1 MIIISEHNQ
10 SPFRGFFSLP
20 GSQAVHI
27 PDDEMEK
34 KDEKENVKYGEKN
47 I

>member
-27 PDDEMEK
+27 PDDEMGK
-34 KDEKENVKYGEKN
+34 KIKKKM
-47 I
+47 